1 MRVEVLQSARAVGAF
16 DAAGAQLGGPDGG
29 RRPLRRAAVVAGV
42 TRLASVDDEESNA
55 VNPTDEEGKSP
66 NTEKEEEGNPNGDGG
81 EDPGSHVSG
90 RWPRQSGGTP
100 LVPVRLDGTELVV
113 EIWRQDNEQ
122 RTHRPTLEVKA
133 TVDRAE
139 P

>member
-1 MRVEVLQSARAVGAF
+1 M
-16 DAAGAQLGGPDGG
+16 
-29 RRPLRRAAVVAGV
+29 VVAGV

-90 RWPRQSGGTP
+90 RWPRENGGT
-100 LVPVRLDGTELVV
+100 LIVPERLDGTELVV
-113 EIWRQDNEQ
+113 EVWRQDNEHTG
-122 RTHRPTLEVKA
+122 RHWR
-133 TVDRAE
+133 
-139 P
+139 